1 MNTYRPGDARRVPA
15 HCFVESLCCKHT
27 TSLTRLTSIKLKTI
41 TPKFKHSF
49 FDTISKLCTP
59 TLSRSP
65 SAPPAPQYDLFSAA
79 GWVYRMARTQEGRA
93 RNQIPSPFQKPHS
106 SVLVRGVGRQRGALL
121 GLYWHSVGVPGT
133 WAAGSCLALGS
144 DVCGLLI
151 CIHLLNSNGAQPQP
165 HLASGGFGNGF
176 GVQSSDRRV
185 YSRPKNSK
193 PIKLAL

>member
-1 MNTYRPGDARRVPA
+1 MREPKLVWDFTLLNIGIHQNEHPRPGDGSL
-15 HCFVESLCCKHT
+15 HCFVESLCCTHT

-106 SVLVRGVGRQRGALL
+106 SVLVRGVGR
-121 GLYWHSVGVPGT
+121 HS
-133 WAAGSCLALGS
+133 AERS
-144 DVCGLLI
+144 
-151 CIHLLNSNGAQPQP
+151 
-165 HLASGGFGNGF
+165 
-176 GVQSSDRRV
+176 
-185 YSRPKNSK
+185 
-193 PIKLAL
+193 